1 MKPTTTIA
9 VLCLVVA
16 GASAMNLPWN
26 HKSDS
31 SDAAGSSQS
40 SKHRGLKSAWSGLKT
55 ALRPCGR
62 QDNKCTSSEE
72 NLFDPKDTHEGQQ
85 GIDNPLSEE
94 NDASPMTHG
103 SQEIQHAYSS
113 GTSPSNGGEGSTS
126 ETDVER
132 EEKEKV
138 MQEKISTSHL
148 EYILARQE
156 YSSAHLHGNPD
167 MDPEL
172 AKIELMKKDIQKR
185 ISGAVFGKMAKRP
198 LLEDQDCKKL
208 NVKLERLFADVDLP
222 DLAESPQ

>member
-9 VLCLVVA
+9 VLCLVVT

-85 GIDNPLSEE
+85 GIDNPLEWE
-94 NDASPMTHG
+94 NDASPM
-103 SQEIQHAYSS
+103 
-113 GTSPSNGGEGSTS
+113 
-126 ETDVER
+126 
-132 EEKEKV
+132 
-138 MQEKISTSHL
+138 
-148 EYILARQE
+148 
-156 YSSAHLHGNPD
+156 
-167 MDPEL
+167 
-172 AKIELMKKDIQKR
+172 
-185 ISGAVFGKMAKRP
+185 
-198 LLEDQDCKKL
+198 
-208 NVKLERLFADVDLP
+208 
-222 DLAESPQ
+222 